1 MRTRPTARLLVID
14 DQQRILLF
22 KIDDGAA
29 LHDQRPDLIVYWNT
43 PGGGVDADETFE
55 QAALRELWEE
65 TSIRDVALGPWVW
78 SYQRLLHFSSGRS
91 LLFEERFY
99 LVRVTAPQI
108 TFANLLPHE
117 QNTHLAHRWWHW
129 AEIASTTELF
139 MPPHLTGW
147 LPPLLQGEIPT
158 TPVQL
163 PAHLP

>member
-1 MRTRPTARLLVID
+1 MRIRPTARLLVID

-43 PGGGVDADETFE
+43 PGGGVDAGETFE

-65 TSIRDVALGPWVW
+65 TGIRDVALGPWVW

-147 LPPLLQGEIPT
+147 LPPLLHGEIPT